1 MRGLRESARC
11 WLGSLWVAGTL
22 ALALSCVPAVALAE
36 ENAGSEAPAAPDPVA
51 LTQDASE
58 PDAKMPA
65 ADGDTDSPAAAM
77 PDSGGAATGTTRWT
91 NRRIPIPCNPPSLS
105 RPASKPLATDSN
117 MSTTTGRW

>member
-51 LTQDASE
+51 LT
-58 PDAKMPA
+58 
-65 ADGDTDSPAAAM
+65 
-77 PDSGGAATGTTRWT
+77 
-91 NRRIPIPCNPPSLS
+91 
-105 RPASKPLATDSN
+105 
-117 MSTTTGRW
+117 